1 MKALGKVAA
10 VILVL
15 AVAVAGVAV
24 YMYVSSRQAGVKPPV
39 EAKPVVIGVT
49 DSVTDLDPANAYD
62 FFTWEI
68 LSNIMEGLVKYEPG
82 TLNIVPGLAESWSTS
97 QDQMTWTFKLRS
109 GLKFSDGTPLT
120 ARDVVRSIERVMRIN
135 GDPAWL
141 VTDFVENVTAPDD
154 VTVVFKLRKPTPYF
168 LSLLTTPPY
177 FPVNPKYAQD
187 KVDSDQ
193 TAGGAGPYRI
203 ASFQRDVEIRLEPN
217 PYYYG
222 EKPKAPIIIKKYGS
236 SSALRLALE
245 SGEIDVAWRTLN
257 PSDIIALKSRS
268 DVKVIE
274 VPGTFIRYI
283 CLNTRLD
290 PTSNKL
296 VRQALAAAINR
307 SEIIEVALKGAG
319 QPLYSMIPVGMW
331 SYVSVFK
338 EKYGDGNLELA
349 RSLLRQAGFSESKKL
364 TIELWY
370 TPTHYGDTEKDV
382 AAILKEQLEKTGLIT
397 VTVKS
402 AEWSTYVDYARKGNM
417 MMYLLGWYPDYLD
430 PDDYTTPFLKSTA
443 NSWTGTGYA
452 NPTMDQLLE
461 QASSTGNQTLRE
473 QLYRQVQEILGED
486 VPYIPLY
493 QGVLYIVARQGVE
506 GIQPSPTMLFYY
518 WTVYKT

>member
-1 MKALGKVAA
+1 VKA
-10 VILVL
+10 ISRVL
-15 AVAVAGVAV
+15 AIVLVVIIVVAGVAV
-24 YMYVSSRQAGVKPPV
+24 YLYYSSTQKPSAEV
-39 EAKPVVIGVT
+39 KPVVIGVT

-68 LSNIMEGLVKYEPG
+68 LNNIMEGLVKYAPG
-82 TLNIVPGLAESWSTS
+82 SLDIVPGLAESWNVSS
-97 QDQMTWTFKLRS
+97 DGLTWTFKLRS

-120 ARDVVRSIERVMRIN
+120 AQDVVRSIKRVMKIN

-141 VTDFVENVTAPDD
+141 VTDFVEDVSAPDNL
-154 VTVVFKLRKPTPYF
+154 TVVFKLSKPTPYF
-168 LSLLTTPPY
+168 LALVATPPY
-177 FPVNPKYAQD
+177 FPVNPKYDPD
-187 KVDSDQ
+187 KIDSDQ

-245 SGEIDVAWRTLN
+245 SGEIDIAWRTLN
-257 PSDIIALKSRS
+257 PSDILALKNRS
-268 DVKVIE
+268 DLKVIE

-283 CLNTRLD
+283 CLNTNIT

-319 QPLYSMIPVGMW
+319 IPLYSMIPVGMW
-331 SYVSVFK
+331 SYSDVFK
-338 EKYGDGNLELA
+338 SKYGDGNLELA
-349 RSLLRQAGFSESKKL
+349 RSLLRQAGYSESNKL
-364 TIELWY
+364 SIELWY

-382 AAILKEQLEKTGLIT
+382 AAVIKEQLERTGLIV
-397 VTVKS
+397 VTLKS

-443 NSWTGTGYA
+443 NKWTGTGYA
-452 NPTMDQLLE
+452 NPVMDQLLE
-461 QASSTGNQTLRE
+461 QASSTNDQARRE
-473 QLYRQVQEILGED
+473 QLYKQVQDILGED
-486 VPYIPLY
+486 VPYIPIY
-493 QGVLYIVARQGVE
+493 QGVLYIIARQGVE
-506 GIQPSPTMLFYY
+506 GITPSPTMLFYY